1 MGPHHH
7 LHEARSMVAK
17 KVEEDQT
24 SRVPGALTLV
34 FAMIVVLAMAFVV
47 KVYILP
53 IYFSNK
59 KKSKTQRQL
68 KEEKYM
74 N

>member
-7 LHEARSMVAK
+7 LQEARSMVVK
-17 KVEEDQT
+17 KVEEAEA
-24 SRVPGALTLV
+24 SKGPGALSLV
-34 FAMIVVLAMAFVV
+34 FAMIVVLAMAFIV
-47 KVYILP
+47 KAYILP